1 VKRLGVADYE
11 VTWHAMREFTRERTA
26 DTPDEIWLLQHPP
39 VFTVGVA
46 GRSEHLPRSA
56 QAIPVIQVDRG
67 GQITYHGPGQ
77 WIAYCL
83 LDMRRLGI
91 SVRTAIGRL
100 EQAVIDLARDHSIQ
114 ATRRDKAPGVYVD
127 GAKLAALG
135 MRVRNGCTYHGLALN
150 VNMDLAPF
158 DLIDPCGYPGLTVTD
173 LHRLGVTDSMDAL
186 GEELLQH
193 LTRQFGRGK
202 H

>member
-1 VKRLGVADYE
+1 MGAVMPRVASTLETPFAGVVKRLGVADYE
-11 VTWHAMREFTRERTA
+11 VTWQAMREFTRERTA

-91 SVRTAIGRL
+91 
-100 EQAVIDLARDHSIQ
+100 
-114 ATRRDKAPGVYVD
+114 
-127 GAKLAALG
+127 
-135 MRVRNGCTYHGLALN
+135 
-150 VNMDLAPF
+150 
-158 DLIDPCGYPGLTVTD
+158 
-173 LHRLGVTDSMDAL
+173 VTDSL
-186 GEELLQH
+186 
-193 LTRQFGRGK
+193 RQSFQARKVRGGLAIDS
-202 H
+202 